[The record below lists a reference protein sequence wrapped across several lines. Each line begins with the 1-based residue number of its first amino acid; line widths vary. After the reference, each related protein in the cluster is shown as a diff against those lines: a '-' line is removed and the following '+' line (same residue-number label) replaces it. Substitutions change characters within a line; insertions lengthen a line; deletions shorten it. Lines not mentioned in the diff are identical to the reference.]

1 MYLLK
6 LLKETGKKK
15 VPPLKIKMAVF
26 IVVYVYFGFLCFW
39 LHDGEGGIDQ
49 S

>member
-1 MYLLK
+1 MSPKIAYRD
-6 LLKETGKKK
+6 TQKK
-15 VPPLKIKMAVF
+15 VPPLKIKMPVF

-39 LHDGEGGIDQ
+39 LHDGEDGVNQ